1 MIHRKTKGDAKK
13 SDGEDIS
20 EPGNLK
26 CIQQLL
32 ISNENN
38 GLRSQQ
44 RKIQYW
50 NDNAPLVVYA
60 ASSTTTFNAPA
71 KKSALPSNLP
81 EGIKVHIRSY
91 DKGEYMIRFH
101 NMDER
106 NTAQFDFFDANNKT
120 NYILTQFLDLNSSL
134 SADVEELGLSTNQ
147 PKSEVLKHKFI
158 LREADDV
165 NINVLLNDTDYS
177 KLKFRPMEIR
187 VFMLKNVKVVDGRE
201 ATPYHE
207 AVVRRNLEATAETK
221 SPVAQ
226 LTRASSR
233 HGNETNVQVYLDE
246 TNIPKL
252 IEQAWNNTSDL
263 KIIFFEIIFLLAI
276 TAILALILIC
286 KIKMSRSSEKAND
299 GNVSQIEMK
308 GDRKTTDDF

>member
-1 MIHRKTKGDAKK
+1 
-13 SDGEDIS
+13 
-20 EPGNLK
+20 
-26 CIQQLL
+26 
-32 ISNENN
+32 
-38 GLRSQQ
+38 
-44 RKIQYW
+44 
-50 NDNAPLVVYA
+50 VYA

-71 KKSALPSNLP
+71 KTSAFPSNLP
-81 EGIKVHIRSY
+81 DGIKVHIRSY

-106 NTAQFDFFDANNKT
+106 NTAQFDFFDATNKT
-120 NYILTQFLDLNSSL
+120 NYILTQFLDLNKSL

-187 VFMLKNVKVVDGRE
+187 VFMLRNVKVIDGRE
-201 ATPYHE
+201 ATPYHGAE
-207 AVVRRNLEATAETK
+207 VRRILEAAAETK

-226 LTRASSR
+226 LTRTSSR

-263 KIIFFEIIFLLAI
+263 KIIFVEIIFLLAI

-286 KIKMSRSSEKAND
+286 KIKMSRSSEKASGD